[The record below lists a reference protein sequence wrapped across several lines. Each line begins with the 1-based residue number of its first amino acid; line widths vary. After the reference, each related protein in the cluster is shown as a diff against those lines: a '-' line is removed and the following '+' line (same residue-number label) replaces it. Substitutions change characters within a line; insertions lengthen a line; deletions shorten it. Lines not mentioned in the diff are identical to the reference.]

1 MQISKYIEKLKATL
15 NTHRELLKCLEYRV
29 EYNENEY
36 NSDDNIVRLSPND
49 KNEIRISIIKTN
61 SEIATLKGIINEKE
75 KYFDNYAKFFE
86 NDLNETNANWDR
98 VLELA
103 KKQVGKKPELQQ
115 LISSLENIDVENDAD
130 AKVFV
135 YKRFKG
141 LINE

>member
-1 MQISKYIEKLKATL
+1 MQISKYIQKLKATL
-15 NTHRELLKCLEYRV
+15 DTHKELLECLEKRV
-29 EYNENEY
+29 WYNEFDF
-36 NSDDNIVRLSPND
+36 NSEENIVRLSPSE
-49 KNEIRISIIKTN
+49 KNELRISTIKTN

-86 NDLNETNANWDR
+86 KDLNETNENWDR

-103 KKQVGKKPELQQ
+103 KKQVGRKPELQQ

>member
-1 MQISKYIEKLKATL
+1 MQISKYIQKLKATL
-15 NTHRELLKCLEYRV
+15 DTHKELLKCLEKRV
-29 EYNENEY
+29 WYNEFDF
-36 NSDDNIVRLSPND
+36 NSEENIVRLSPSE
-49 KNEIRISIIKTN
+49 KNELRISTIKTN

-86 NDLNETNANWDR
+86 KDLNETNENWDR

-103 KKQVGKKPELQQ
+103 KKQVGRKPELQQ
-115 LISSLENIDVENDAD
+115 LISSLQNIDVENDAD